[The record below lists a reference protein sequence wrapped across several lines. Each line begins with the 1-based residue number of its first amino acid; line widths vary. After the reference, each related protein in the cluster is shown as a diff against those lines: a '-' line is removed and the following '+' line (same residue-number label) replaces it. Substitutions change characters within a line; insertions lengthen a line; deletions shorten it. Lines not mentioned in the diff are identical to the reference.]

1 MCPCRPGY
9 DGSNRINDFHEFDFN
24 RKQWGVVPA
33 LGAAPSPR
41 DRHVAVIYR
50 DSFYVFAGFDGSSR
64 VNDFLEFN
72 FCEARGWQRSRA
84 ASALTGLLLSRSDA
98 EMEPRR
104 GERRPAAK
112 SQAQPRRCRLR

>member
-1 MCPCRPGY
+1 VRGASRLNGRLLAPQTDVLVRVCPCRPGY

-41 DRHVAVIYR
+41 DRHVAVVYC

-72 FCEARGWQRSRA
+72 FCEAMG
-84 ASALTGLLLSRSDA
+84 
-98 EMEPRR
+98 RR
-104 GERRPAAK
+104 MAVQSSGIGANGCVGVV
-112 SQAQPRRCRLR
+112 Q